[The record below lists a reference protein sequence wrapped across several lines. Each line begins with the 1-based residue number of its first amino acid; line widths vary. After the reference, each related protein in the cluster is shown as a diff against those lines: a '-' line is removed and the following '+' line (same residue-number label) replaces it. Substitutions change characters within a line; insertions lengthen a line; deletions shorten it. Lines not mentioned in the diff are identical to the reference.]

1 MEMKKSLTYK
11 DAGVDI
17 EAGERLVDRIRPWA
31 EKTSRPGVMGG
42 VGGFGALFSLTDA
55 LQARPLHDPILVS
68 STDGVGTKLKIAQMM
83 GKHDTVGI
91 DLVAMSANDILT
103 QGAQPLFFL
112 DYLATSRLDL
122 GVAEQIM
129 KGIFEGCRQAGCALI
144 GGETAEMP
152 DFYAPG
158 EYDLAGFIVG
168 IADRAEL
175 IDGSRI
181 SPGDKI
187 IALSSSGLHSNGFSL
202 ARKIL
207 FDLKGYEPER
217 IIPELGTSLGEE
229 LLRPTRIY
237 VKPFEEL
244 RERLPLKGLAHITG
258 GGLPGNLPRILPDGC
273 QAVLRLGSWEI
284 PPIFPFLQREGGVA
298 EEEMFRVFN
307 MGIGIV
313 MVLAES
319 HVEEALEVASSFRGK
334 AWMVGEVASGDRTV
348 QLIRSD

>member
-1 MEMKKSLTYK
+1 MEKKQSLTYK

-31 EKTSRPGVMGG
+31 ETTSRPGVMGG

-103 QGAQPLFFL
+103 LGAEPLFFL
-112 DYLATSRLDL
+112 DYFATSRLDL
-122 GVAEQIM
+122 DVAEQVI
-129 KGIFEGCRQAGCALI
+129 KGISEGCRQAECALI

-168 IADRAEL
+168 IVERAQT
-175 IDGSRI
+175 IDGSHI
-181 SPGDKI
+181 APGDKI
-187 IALSSSGLHSNGFSL
+187 IALASSGLHSNGFSL
-202 ARKIL
+202 VRKIL
-207 FDLKGYEPER
+207 FELKGYKPEQ

-229 LLRPTRIY
+229 LLHPTRIY
-237 VKPFEEL
+237 VKVFQEL
-244 RERLPLKGLAHITG
+244 KERFPLKGVAHITG
-258 GGLPGNLPRILPDGC
+258 GGLPGNLPRILPSNC
-273 QAVLRLGSWEI
+273 QAILRLGSWEI
-284 PPIFPFLQREGGVA
+284 PPIFPFLQRAGGMA

-307 MGIGIV
+307 MGIGMAVIV
-313 MVLAES
+313 AES
-319 HVEEALEVASSFRGK
+319 EAEEALQIAQSFRGK
-334 AWMVGEVASGDRTV
+334 AWMVGEIAFGERGVKLVEAR
-348 QLIRSD
+348 